1 MYAGSHEWVK
11 VDGKT
16 VIVGITNH
24 AQDYLGDAVYVELP
38 EVGAVESA
46 KATSDVY
53 YLVSGDMVKVNEE
66 LNNSHGLYKFKDRL
80 QSLFEV
86 GGAKI
91 VLVED
96 FSSNAQDMLES
107 VKEEKR
113 RKQMEAVAEDLFN
126 TEKGRRRGVAGSLHR
141 LLTHG

>member
-1 MYAGSHEWVK
+1 MLVFGYSFILNSLGVLKDFKYAGSHEWVK

-16 VIVGITNH
+16 AIVGITNH

-66 LNNSHGLYKFKDRL
+66 LNNSYGLLHCSKSSSLNCIKSSSKYKQF
-80 QSLFEV
+80 
-86 GGAKI
+86 
-91 VLVED
+91 
-96 FSSNAQDMLES
+96 
-107 VKEEKR
+107 
-113 RKQMEAVAEDLFN
+113 
-126 TEKGRRRGVAGSLHR
+126 
-141 LLTHG
+141 

>member
-16 VIVGITNH
+16 AIVGITNH

-66 LNNSHGLYKFKDRL
+66 LNNSHDDVELGLFRVWIGFAELLMWVRVFKISSVDDVVVMAVCLDRVFGFFRFL
-80 QSLFEV
+80 
-86 GGAKI
+86 
-91 VLVED
+91 LVALSR
-96 FSSNAQDMLES
+96 FLI
-107 VKEEKR
+107 
-113 RKQMEAVAEDLFN
+113 DL
-126 TEKGRRRGVAGSLHR
+126 RI
-141 LLTHG
+141 

>member
-66 LNNSHGLYKFKDRL
+66 LNNSHGLVTLIAWCHNF
-80 QSLFEV
+80 F
-86 GGAKI
+86 
-91 VLVED
+91 
-96 FSSNAQDMLES
+96 FS
-107 VKEEKR
+107 
-113 RKQMEAVAEDLFN
+113 
-126 TEKGRRRGVAGSLHR
+126 
-141 LLTHG
+141 